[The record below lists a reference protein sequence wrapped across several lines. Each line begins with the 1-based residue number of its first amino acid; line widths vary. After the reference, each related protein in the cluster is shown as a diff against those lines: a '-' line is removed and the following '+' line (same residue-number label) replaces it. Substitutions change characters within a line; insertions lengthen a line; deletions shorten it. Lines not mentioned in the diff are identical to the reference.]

1 MNLARRGKRRSG
13 FVGLRDH
20 VPQSVAAKGRG
31 GSSAR
36 RSGQPT
42 GGDPPLSPSPA
53 LETLPHGSHRILRA
67 HTKEREKVRRRGQ
80 PSRHGVRSFRPRSAS
95 PSVPL
100 SAFGCLPSCRLCYAK
115 KCFALAPTGFPLSSL
130 GWVGAGPCTN
140 HVFSVLRRR
149 RREKKKKQKSFDG
162 RQHFLTY
169 TFPAGNLSLFFF

>member
-1 MNLARRGKRRSG
+1 M
-13 FVGLRDH
+13 GLRDH

-67 HTKEREKVRRRGQ
+67 HTKEREKVRRRGR
-80 PSRHGVRSFRPRSAS
+80 PSRHGVRRFRPRSAS

-169 TFPAGNLSLFFF
+169 TFPAGNLSLFFFLRCASQ